1 MQYRSRGGID
11 SALWVMQQ
19 LLLSIGIVGVAWDLL
34 KPEGWLYWLI
44 ETIEVHRPAS
54 LYYLALAIAG
64 LFATTLW
71 LNQAKPGVV
80 SNLMAFGWAFAGT
93 YFILRVLLP

>member
-11 SALWVMQQ
+11 SALWIMQH

-44 ETIEVHRPAS
+44 DMIEANRPDS
-54 LYYLALAIAG
+54 FYYLALAITG
-64 LFATTLW
+64 LFVASLW
-71 LNQAKPGVV
+71 LNRAKPGAIA
-80 SNLMAFGWAFAGT
+80 NLMAFGWAFAGT